1 MLKGPSSNMKKLIN
15 SICLSL
21 SSLITIP
28 ASILAQ
34 DVPKLNI
41 PGCDH
46 VSYMITETGKC
57 LDLSNLSGT
66 QPPVSSSLVS
76 RFELALQ
83 RINVPIKYSDPQCI
97 GQPNS
102 VTFGFYQPGDNVMV
116 ICPAALENKQTF
128 EETLIH
134 ESWHTVQDCLG
145 GLDNSKVIALSE
157 VYPEMFKNILGAT
170 SLKDFNDVISLYG
183 AEQQKA
189 ELEARYMEDKPDLVL
204 EGLNKCAK

>member
-1 MLKGPSSNMKKLIN
+1 MKKLIN
-15 SICLSL
+15 SLCLSL

-28 ASILAQ
+28 TTILAQ

-57 LDLSNLSGT
+57 LDLSHFSGT
-66 QPPVSSSLVS
+66 QVPPVSSSLVS

-83 RINVPIKYSDPQCI
+83 RINVPIKYSDPECV

-102 VTFGFYQPGDNVMV
+102 ITFGFYQSNDNVLV
-116 ICPAALENKQTF
+116 ICPAALENKQIF

-134 ESWHTVQDCLG
+134 ESWHTVQDCLA
-145 GLDNSKVIALSE
+145 GLDNPKVIALSE
-157 VYPEMFKNILGAT
+157 VYPEMFQNILGAT
-170 SLKDFNDVISLYG
+170 SLKDFNDVISLYD
-183 AEQQKA
+183 ARQHKA

-204 EGLNKCAK
+204 EGLNRCAK